1 MGRLT
6 AAARHVLAP
15 LAVAALLIAVVAPP
29 ALAADSSGV
38 TFGEPEAS
46 SKYAERIEF
55 VQPVALDTAVD
66 RAEVRLTFA
75 DSTSPLVVEMPGLPA
90 GNQSMRYSFDFTE
103 GGHLYPNTPI
113 TARWRV
119 YDNPEDRTGTDGPPV
134 SITYEDDRF
143 DWNVLEGDLVRVHWY
158 EGDEAFGRS
167 ILEMGEQTVRE
178 TSELLGVTEEE
189 PIDFFIYAD
198 PNAFYGALDPSTQE
212 NVGGQA
218 LSEIRTLFAQIA
230 PGGVDDA
237 EVGRVVPHELV
248 HLVFDTAVKNP
259 YHFPPR
265 WLNEGLAVYLSEG
278 NGAEYRNPL
287 QDAVSDNSIIPLDGI
302 SGQFPRTFDRFF
314 LAYAESVSAVDYLIR
329 THGRDALVQLIRS
342 YAVGRTDD
350 EAFRD
355 ALGVDVEAFGEAWM
369 QDLGATPP
377 ERFGPRPAPAGPQ
390 PPGWGEAGAAPLPG
404 APVGSAEPGSG
415 ASAPA
420 APPGAVDDGTAGD
433 RPVRLA
439 LLLTVILVGG
449 ALVLAIA
456 LRRRPAPA

>member
-1 MGRLT
+1 MGRLN
-6 AAARHVLAP
+6 AVARRVLAP
-15 LAVAALLIAVVAPP
+15 LLGAALVVAVVAPS

-46 SKYAERIEF
+46 SKYAEQIEF
-55 VQPVALDTAVD
+55 VQPLALDRAID

-75 DSTSPLVVEMPGLPA
+75 DSASPLVVEMPGLPA

-103 GGHLYPNTPI
+103 GGHLYPNTEI

-119 YDNPEDRTGTDGPPV
+119 YDSPEDRTGTDGPPV
-134 SITYEDDRF
+134 TLTYEDDRF
-143 DWNVLEGDLVRVHWY
+143 DWKVLEGDLVRVHWY

-167 ILEMGEQTVRE
+167 ILEMGEKTVRE

-189 PIDFFIYAD
+189 PIDFYIYAD

-218 LSEIRTLFAQIA
+218 LAEIRTLFAQIA

-287 QDAVSDNSIIPLDGI
+287 QDAVGDNSIIPLDGI

-342 YAVGRTDD
+342 YAEGRTDD
-350 EAFRD
+350 EAFQD

-369 QDLGATPP
+369 QDIGATPP
-377 ERFGPRPAPAGPQ
+377 ERFGPQPAPAGPQ
-390 PPGWGEAGAAPLPG
+390 PPGWGEGGAAPLPG
-404 APVGSAEPGSG
+404 APVGSAEPGPG

-420 APPGAVDDGTAGD
+420 APSGAVDDETAGD
-433 RPVRLA
+433 RPIRLA
-439 LLLTVILVGG
+439 LLLAVILVGG

-456 LRRRPAPA
+456 LRRRPAQA